1 VFIRDIKEV
10 AANADTTTRTR
21 GLQCGQALVEA
32 AVAFPLVVLLLLVT
46 VQGALY
52 VHARHVVL
60 GAAREGA
67 HAAATEHATVDE
79 CAADGRARADA
90 VLRAGLG
97 DYAQNF
103 QVLDPV
109 IDSTSA
115 RVRVQ
120 GSFQLM
126 LSGPG
131 SGGPVRIPIA
141 VEARAAREFFDPQG
155 RGGF

>member
-1 VFIRDIKEV
+1 MFITD
-10 AANADTTTRTR
+10 ASTRHVER
-21 GLQCGQALVEA
+21 GGTSRAYGRRHGQALVEA

-67 HAAATEHATVDE
+67 HAAAIEHATVE
-79 CAADGRARADA
+79 ESAADGRARADA

-97 DYAQNF
+97 AYARDF

-109 IDSTSA
+109 VGNGTA
-115 RVRVQ
+115 LVRVQ

-126 LSGPG
+126 LGGPG
-131 SGGPVRIPIA
+131 SVGPVRIPISA
-141 VEARAAREFFDPQG
+141 EARAAREFFDPQG

>member
-1 VFIRDIKEV
+1 VFRRKTNPEMRDETG
-10 AANADTTTRTR
+10 DRDQR
-21 GLQCGQALVEA
+21 RRRGQALVEA

-60 GAAREGA
+60 GAVREGA
-67 HAAATEHATVDE
+67 HAAAMEHATVE
-79 CAADGRARADA
+79 EGLADGKVRAQS

-97 DYAQNF
+97 QYARDF

-109 IDSTSA
+109 VDSAS
-115 RVRVQ
+115 VVVQVQ
-120 GSFQLM
+120 GSMRLL

-131 SGGPVRIPIA
+131 SSGPVRIPMFA
-141 VEARAAREFFDPQG
+141 EARATREFFDPQG

>member
-1 VFIRDIKEV
+1 MSITNISARLVEP
-10 AANADTTTRTR
+10 R
-21 GLQCGQALVEA
+21 GTSSARRRRQGQALVEA

-67 HAAATEHATVDE
+67 HAAALEHASVE
-79 CAADGRARADA
+79 ESAAGGRARADA

-97 DYAQNF
+97 VYARDF
-103 QVLDPV
+103 HVLDPV
-109 IDSTSA
+109 LDTTSA
-115 RVRVQ
+115 LVRIQ
-120 GSFQLM
+120 GWFQLM

-131 SGGPVRIPIA
+131 SSGPVRIPLSA
-141 VEARAAREFFDPQG
+141 EARAAREFFDPQG